1 MGRYYLFSKPHYSQR
16 GIPLHEP
23 RPGSRADSLQW
34 APRLQLRRK
43 DGQHRAMN
51 IAPLP
56 QDKRTPEP
64 RWGFPGRAA
73 AYLLYLFLATGFSLL
88 LVEAGLRM
96 FLGLPAGLYN
106 IQTGDGRTLYRPGT
120 AIHMVWA
127 PIPYTMGINSL
138 GLRGREIPVP
148 KTPGRTRV
156 VCLGDSITDGFYADN
171 EDTYPRRMELA
182 LQAAGH
188 EVEVLTVAEGD
199 SSIDRQ
205 MELYRRYAAPLAP
218 DIVVLVGL
226 SNDIDNL
233 RGKTLPQILHK
244 ETPVRD
250 IVGESEWLLFARTAV
265 GELILDWSL
274 RATVPKYRHNRAAMS
289 AADRAQRYVIPG
301 GEDRA
306 ANLAAYAA
314 VAQRTDG
321 LIAYDEFSPEQEATV
336 AQYVAALQAFHDEL
350 KAQGVRL
357 YFVYFPEYPE
367 VYDPARHFPL
377 SARMQAGCAAAGIPF
392 LNLTPAFQREAAQGA
407 VLYLGP
413 LDFHPN
419 PTGYGLIGAEVAQW
433 LAAALP

>member
-1 MGRYYLFSKPHYSQR
+1 MHEATPRRGGRGL
-16 GIPLHEP
+16 
-23 RPGSRADSLQW
+23 PGS
-34 APRLQLRRK
+34 PCLQLRWAAS
-43 DGQHRAMN
+43 QHRAMSV
-51 IAPLP
+51 APSSIGEAPSDAP
-56 QDKRTPEP
+56 Q
-64 RWGFPGRAA
+64 GRGHGVLGGVV
-73 AYLLYLFLATGFSLL
+73 AYLGYLLLATGASLL
-88 LVEAGLRM
+88 LLEIMLRL
-96 FLGLPAGLYN
+96 FFGLPAGLYN
-106 IQTGDGRTLYRPGT
+106 IQTGDGSTLYRPDSE
-120 AIHMVWA
+120 IHMVWA

-138 GLRGREIPVP
+138 GLRGREIPAA

-205 MELYRRYAAPLAP
+205 MEMYRRYAAPLAP

-233 RGKTLPQILHK
+233 RGKTLPKILDK

-250 IVGESEWLLFARTAV
+250 LVGESEWLLFARTAV

-274 RATVPKYRHNRAAMS
+274 RATVPKYRLNRTAKTPEAL
-289 AADRAQRYVIPG
+289 AQRYDIPG
-301 GEDRA
+301 AEDTA
-306 ANLAAYAA
+306 ASLAAYAA

-321 LIAYDEFSPEQEATV
+321 LIGYDTFTSEQEDHV
-336 AQYVAALQAFHDEL
+336 AKYVAALQHFNDEL

-367 VYDPARHFPL
+367 VYDPTRHFPL
-377 SARMQAGCAAAGIPF
+377 RARFKAGCDEAGIPY
-392 LNLTPAFQREAAQGA
+392 LDLTPAFRDEAAKGTL
-407 VLYLGP
+407 LYLNP

-419 PTGYGLIGAEVAQW
+419 PTGYGLMGTQVAAWLEDALAKQVPRTSWAE
-433 LAAALP
+433 

>member
-1 MGRYYLFSKPHYSQR
+1 M
-16 GIPLHEP
+16 HET
-23 RPGSRADSLQW
+23 RPGSRVASTRWVLH
-34 APRLQLRRK
+34 LQLRRE

-51 IAPLP
+51 IAQLP
-56 QDKRTPEP
+56 QYERTPPP
-64 RWGFPGRAA
+64 RWGFAGRAA
-73 AYLLYLFLATGFSLL
+73 AYLLYLSLATALFLL
-88 LVEAGLRM
+88 LVEAGLRI

-138 GLRGREIPVP
+138 GLRGREIPAA

-205 MELYRRYAAPLAP
+205 TEMYRRYAAPLRP
-218 DIVVLVGL
+218 DVVVLVGL

-233 RGKTLPQILHK
+233 RGKTLPEILHK

-265 GELILDWSL
+265 GELVLDWSL

-289 AADRAQRYVIPG
+289 DEESAQRYVIPG
-301 GEDRA
+301 GDDRA

-321 LIAYDEFSPEQEATV
+321 LIAYDTFTPEQEATV
-336 AQYVAALQAFHDEL
+336 AKYVTALQAFHDEL

-367 VYDPARHFPL
+367 VYDPARRFPL
-377 SARMQAGCAAAGIPF
+377 GARFQAGCAAAGIPF
-392 LNLTPAFQREAAQGA
+392 LDLTPAFQREAAQGA

-419 PTGYGLIGAEVAQW
+419 PMGYGLIGAEVAEW
-433 LAAALP
+433 LSPAIR